1 MVLNR
6 IQNSQGV
13 SLVEVMIALVVLL
26 LVFVGLLQAALLS
39 IDFNMRN
46 IIRDEG
52 VKVAADRMEEA
63 RSMPFDNV
71 ISNPNVCSVSN
82 NLCTVNNDCATAE
95 TCIAPTS
102 VTLASCNPTNYPMRT
117 GRNFRNIQN
126 FSFGSEITVSDLEI
140 VAPINTKRIEIE
152 VRWQYKNECYTHT
165 ITTLRRR

>member
-1 MVLNR
+1 MLVNEK
-6 IQNSQGV
+6 GA

-52 VKVAADRMEEA
+52 VKIAAERMEEA

-71 ISNPNVCSVSN
+71 ITNPNVCSISN
-82 NLCTVNNDCATAE
+82 NLCTVDDECDEAE
-95 TCIAPTS
+95 TCVTPTA
-102 VTLASCNPTNYPMRT
+102 VTLASCTPTTYPMRID
-117 GRNFRNIQN
+117 RNFRNIQN
-126 FSFGSEITVSDLEI
+126 FPFGSEITVSDLEL